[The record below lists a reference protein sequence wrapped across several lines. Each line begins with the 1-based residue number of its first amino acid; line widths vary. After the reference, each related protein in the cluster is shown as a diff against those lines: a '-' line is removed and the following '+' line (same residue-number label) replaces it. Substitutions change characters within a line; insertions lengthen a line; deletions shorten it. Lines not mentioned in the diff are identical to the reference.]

1 MFSNYQNKDA
11 NSLSLSNANYF
22 SEQKRSKLN
31 LLKADC
37 VEFIKNGKISKN
49 LNDEILN
56 YKNSLPN
63 VSQYEVIEI
72 ILDYI
77 EVEISNLE
85 SLEKINDQTNIL
97 TKIKRLFKK

>member
-1 MFSNYQNKDA
+1 MFNNYQNKDA
-11 NSLSLSNANYF
+11 NSLSLSNTNYF

-37 VEFIKNGKISKN
+37 VDFIKTGTISKN
-49 LNDEILN
+49 LSEEILN
-56 YKNSLPN
+56 YKSTLPN
-63 VSQYEVIEI
+63 VSQYEIIEI

-85 SLEKINDQTNIL
+85 SLEKINDQNNIL